1 MDPLRRSGEPSW
13 RRGGGHCSCHGWPA
27 PRRKKSCGRGENT
40 NSAPPAR
47 PPTCRA
53 PPGPGHTGTRSAR
66 GAPRKGHRDIS
77 ASHLVTMP
85 PSAKSS
91 KRPRGE
97 VFADSDAAGP
107 SSSSSP
113 MDNGDEVRRA
123 ALAACAAC
131 MPLAAGD
138 TVNRVTAV
146 HTVVVLFEWLQFVFE
161 ISLLFG
167 VTAQKL
173 LRGCVRD

>member
-1 MDPLRRSGEPSW
+1 
-13 RRGGGHCSCHGWPA
+13 
-27 PRRKKSCGRGENT
+27 
-40 NSAPPAR
+40 
-47 PPTCRA
+47 
-53 PPGPGHTGTRSAR
+53 
-66 GAPRKGHRDIS
+66 
-77 ASHLVTMP
+77 MP

-161 ISLLFG
+161 
-167 VTAQKL
+167 
-173 LRGCVRD
+173 